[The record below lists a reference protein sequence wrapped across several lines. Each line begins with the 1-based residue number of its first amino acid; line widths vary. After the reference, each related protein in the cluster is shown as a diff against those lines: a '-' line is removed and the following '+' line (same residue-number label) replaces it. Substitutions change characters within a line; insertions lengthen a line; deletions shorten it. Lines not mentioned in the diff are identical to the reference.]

1 MTTKERMFK
10 FLTDMLENN
19 ERLMY
24 PIYGVLVQGG
34 TRYFGYFGL
43 TENYLLIAL
52 LSASGKDVTNT
63 IRVPLDINSVKIKK
77 SIILNEHLIDITFN
91 EGPPCQISALPRV
104 LALDTQKENLGQFL
118 SYLESKAP
126 QNNIPDL
133 RQVDG
138 IKVRK
143 QYFNIII
150 YIFLAML
157 LPIIPMIFI
166 VECRIQ
172 NISIWNSWNLL
183 WEYAKETLPIIASF
197 TVPLL
202 LLSLGNTFIF
212 GKTIAVIEQEGLYLD
227 NAFIR
232 WEDIKKIE
240 YTPTSLSK
248 VHPHS
253 SYIKITVA
261 RANKQEYTM
270 EISHFTLY
278 GLRMLKKYLPKQAV
292 RWTKGELASTIF
304 MALLPT
310 IIYILI
316 ALFK

>member
-183 WEYAKETLPIIASF
+183 
-197 TVPLL
+197 
-202 LLSLGNTFIF
+202 
-212 GKTIAVIEQEGLYLD
+212 
-227 NAFIR
+227 
-232 WEDIKKIE
+232 
-240 YTPTSLSK
+240 
-248 VHPHS
+248 
-253 SYIKITVA
+253 
-261 RANKQEYTM
+261 
-270 EISHFTLY
+270 
-278 GLRMLKKYLPKQAV
+278 
-292 RWTKGELASTIF
+292 
-304 MALLPT
+304 
-310 IIYILI
+310 
-316 ALFK
+316 